1 MKKIV
6 IAIICIVLGFI
17 IYSLLTPPAAI
28 GVIGGADGPTA
39 VFVASKAVSSG
50 FDTILFV
57 GAILMVVGIGL
68 IIRLKKR

>member
-28 GVIGGADGPTA
+28 GVIGGADGPTS
-39 VFVASKAVSSG
+39 VFLATKTVSSS
-50 FDTILFV
+50 FDTVLFV
-57 GAILMVVGIGL
+57 GAILVVIGIGL
-68 IIRLKKR
+68 IIGLKKR

>member
-39 VFVASKAVSSG
+39 IFVANKTISSS
-50 FDTILFV
+50 FDTALF
-57 GAILMVVGIGL
+57 AGIIFVIIGVGL